1 MSLRF
6 LLDTNVLS
14 EPLAPSPAA
23 GVLEKL
29 RRHEVEAATCA
40 PVWHELVFGATR
52 LPASRKRSAIER
64 YLADVV
70 AATLPILPYDADA
83 ASWHGRERARL
94 ATQGRA
100 VPFVDGQIAA
110 IAVVNDLTL
119 VTRNARDY
127 SRFSELRVENWFGT
141 KR

>member
-14 EPLAPSPAA
+14 EPLTSNPAA
-23 GVLEKL
+23 GVTEKL
-29 RRHEVEAATCA
+29 RRHELEMATCA
-40 PVWHELVFGATR
+40 PVWHELVFGVTR

-64 YLADVV
+64 YLAEVV

-83 ASWHGRERARL
+83 AAWHGRERARL
-94 ATQGRA
+94 ATEGRSA
-100 VPFVDGQIAA
+100 PFVDGQIAA

-127 SRFSELRVENWFGT
+127 RRFSEIRVENWFGT